1 MLAALW
7 YFFFLKH
14 FGMVVSDEKKQFR
27 AVLRALYST
36 VEVQHLHACSHG
48 SAEHA
53 TN

>member
-1 MLAALW
+1 MSLELTFLDYKQTFHMLLHAGLGQTAGAA
-7 YFFFLKH
+7 
-14 FGMVVSDEKKQFR
+14 
-27 AVLRALYST
+27 